1 MAISTDTQIKWIW
14 GCIASMLVGWT
25 GGMIWTSNQYN
36 DLKLDTQSSISC
48 IRYDTGVELARIN
61 TSLQQVVDGIQEI
74 KRDIRGEKK

>member
-1 MAISTDTQIKWIW
+1 
-14 GCIASMLVGWT
+14 
-25 GGMIWTSNQYN
+25 MIWTSNQYN